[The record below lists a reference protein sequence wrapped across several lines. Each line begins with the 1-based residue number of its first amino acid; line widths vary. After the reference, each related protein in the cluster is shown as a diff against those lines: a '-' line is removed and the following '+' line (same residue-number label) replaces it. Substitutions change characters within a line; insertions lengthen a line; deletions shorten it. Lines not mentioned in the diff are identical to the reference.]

1 MSKESDLSSSASKD
15 SGYNVDKEG
24 KKADV
29 IELSHTNHKIVLLND
44 KQRVVVEDFPEEV
57 ASTSSDT
64 SCTDDKV
71 LSDEKKRKK
80 EKIQLFCVKYRN
92 VEISKVF

>member
-29 IELSHTNHKIVLLND
+29 IELSHTSHKIVLLND

-71 LSDEKKRKK
+71 LSHEKKRNK
-80 EKIQLFCVKYRN
+80 EKIQLFLC
-92 VEISKVF
+92 EI

>member
-29 IELSHTNHKIVLLND
+29 IELSHTSHKIVLLND

-71 LSDEKKRKK
+71 LSHEKKERKK
-80 EKIQLFCVKYRN
+80 KF
-92 VEISKVF
+92 ISKVIFVWNIEM